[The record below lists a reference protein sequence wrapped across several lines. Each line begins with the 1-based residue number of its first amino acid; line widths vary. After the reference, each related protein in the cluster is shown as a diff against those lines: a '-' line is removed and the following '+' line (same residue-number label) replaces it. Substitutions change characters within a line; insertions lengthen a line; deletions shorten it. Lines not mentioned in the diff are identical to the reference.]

1 MTTVQKSIEVN
12 VPVHTAYNQWT
23 QFEEFP
29 HFMDGIKEVQQI
41 DDARLFWVAEV
52 GGERKEW
59 FARITRQVP
68 DQVVAWQSEGG
79 SPNSGLVSFHA
90 EGTDKTEIEVH
101 MEYEPTD
108 FKEQAGGALG
118 VASRRVEG
126 DLKRFKEF
134 IEARGKESGAWRGE
148 ISGGMTA
155 EETQRYGAT
164 GQGGTGY
171 GGTTPSS
178 VYPGTPGTLGR
189 PQ

>member
-12 VPVHTAYNQWT
+12 VPVQTAYNQWT

-29 HFMDGIKEVQQI
+29 QFMDGIKEVQQV
-41 DDARLFWVAEV
+41 DDGRLRWVAEV

-68 DQVVAWQSEGG
+68 DQVVAWESESGA
-79 SPNSGLVSFHA
+79 PNSGLVSFHA
-90 EGTDKTEIEVH
+90 DGDDKTEIEVH
-101 MEYEPTD
+101 IDYEPAD
-108 FKEQAGGALG
+108 IKEEAGSALG
-118 VASRRVEG
+118 IASRRVEG

-134 IEARGKESGAWRGE
+134 IESRGKESGAWRGE
-148 ISGGMTA
+148 ISGGMT
-155 EETQRYGAT
+155 EQETQRYGAT

-171 GGTTPSS
+171 GGTTPGS
-178 VYPGTPGTLGR
+178 VYPGTPGALGR